1 MPTAKPH
8 PPQGHAPEEETR
20 LADAAEIVKSYLAAM
35 EARELEAAGAM
46 LGDGFRM
53 TFPGTPPMMALSDL
67 IDWAKGR
74 YRFVGKTTDAVETFR
89 SGDSAVVY
97 VRGTLHGEWP
107 DGRAFEGIR
116 FIDRFEVSGGKITRQ
131 DVWNDMGEVRGT

>member
-1 MPTAKPH
+1 MPTAETHLPL
-8 PPQGHAPEEETR
+8 GYAPEEETR
-20 LADAAEIVKSYLAAM
+20 LAEAAETVQRYLAAM
-35 EARELEAAGAM
+35 EARDLEAAKDM

-53 TFPGTPPMMALSDL
+53 VFPGTPPMTALSDL

-89 SGDSAVVY
+89 SGDLAVVY

-107 DGRAFEGIR
+107 DGRAFDGIR
-116 FIDRFEVSGGKITRQ
+116 FIDRFEVSAGKITRQ